1 MNFERLATAKLNRS
15 MLARVLD
22 DLLHMSEGKEHAS
35 SLVDFSSR
43 QGVRPSALNAST
55 AATAKWWA
63 PENRSEV
70 PVADN
75 ALIL

>member
-1 MNFERLATAKLNRS
+1 MEKRKDLQEMNFERLATAKLNRS

-43 QGVRPSALNAST
+43 
-55 AATAKWWA
+55 
-63 PENRSEV
+63 
-70 PVADN
+70 
-75 ALIL
+75 